1 MIIDKLIP
9 TKLSSKLIPYYEN
22 LGYEIPRWVNP
33 INNKKY
39 VKKGT
44 IIWVSTLDL
53 PEKSNHVI
61 EAQCDYCEEIYTT
74 KRSHISDPYRCAC
87 AKCSTTKAKDTMIK
101 MYGVDNAMRC
111 QQFVDKFNFTIKKK
125 YGVNNVAELDG
136 IKEKR
141 MQTCTERYQ
150 VPFPLQNNA
159 IKEKSRLTCLE
170 KYGVQYS
177 FLSPDVQNKIKNAIQ
192 KKYAVEYISQS
203 EEIKEKVRSTV
214 RERYNVDYVLQLDS
228 VRKNL
233 NPRSSRQQEY
243 ICNLYNGVL
252 NYPFSKYNFDILI
265 DNNIDLEID
274 FGGHDLQVKLGKI
287 TKSDFEQK
295 ELIRNNIIKRAG
307 YKIVRYVS
315 KKDNMPDD
323 IHLIQMLQDARRYF
337 QNYPNHSWITFDIDD
352 GVVYSA
358 EYKKGELY
366 NFGKLYKLSK
376 RMSKGD
382 MAS

>member
-1 MIIDKLIP
+1 MIVDKLIP

-22 LGYEIPRWVNP
+22 LEYEIPRWVNP

-87 AKCSTTKAKDTMIK
+87 TKCSTKKAKDTMIK

-125 YGVNNVAELDG
+125 YGVNNIAELDG

-177 FLSPDVQNKIKNAIQ
+177 FLSPDVQNKIKNASVEETAKYKKMLKQ
-192 KKYAVEYISQS
+192 KKHLQSYLLSKLLVVENYKKLDDKNVLKLKEYAKKSSALS
-203 EEIKEKVRSTV
+203 EIITDLDNSVNSTQEVKEESKKNDVITKEDLNELRNLVIRLKGQGIDVNQVIEQINTLDEKEKIVEDELNS
-214 RERYNVDYVLQLDS
+214 
-228 VRKNL
+228 RK
-233 NPRSSRQQEY
+233 
-243 ICNLYNGVL
+243 
-252 NYPFSKYNFDILI
+252 K
-265 DNNIDLEID
+265 
-274 FGGHDLQVKLGKI
+274 
-287 TKSDFEQK
+287 
-295 ELIRNNIIKRAG
+295 
-307 YKIVRYVS
+307 
-315 KKDNMPDD
+315 
-323 IHLIQMLQDARRYF
+323 
-337 QNYPNHSWITFDIDD
+337 
-352 GVVYSA
+352 
-358 EYKKGELY
+358 
-366 NFGKLYKLSK
+366 
-376 RMSKGD
+376 
-382 MAS
+382 